1 MGATV
6 LDRHPLQFSAA
17 VYTGGGIPA
26 DKLEKVFDPFFTT
39 KPVGQGTGLGLSVVH
54 GIITKHGGAI
64 RVESPVGE
72 GATFYISLLKDGPI
86 TAVRENT
93 ST

>member
-39 KPVGQGTGLGLSVVH
+39 KPAGQGTGLGLSLCKT
-54 GIITKHGGAI
+54 IAELHGGSIDI
-64 RVESPVGE
+64 RNRAE
-72 GATFYISLLKDGPI
+72 GGAEVVIMLE
-86 TAVRENT
+86 AVNET
-93 ST
+93 